1 MNQSVQKHP
10 IEIIMLLYS
19 YYKNK
24 FEINNKN
31 VLDTLN
37 RPEGFFNQHNGSVSF
52 EKKILYKMQS
62 VGRGGGGQRLWKQK
76 YSGQKLKQFEIM
88 RFCSIKIEKQQGCT

>member
-62 VGRGGGGQRLWKQK
+62 VGRGGGGL
-76 YSGQKLKQFEIM
+76 EIVETEIF
-88 RFCSIKIEKQQGCT
+88 RAKTKTI